1 MSPYFPP
8 DRPDL
13 NDMTQF
19 QNQQAQDFQM
29 QQMQQQIDQQ
39 RFENQQL
46 RSRQIPT
53 RIYIGRNP
61 LMVKMANEH
70 PFGYLLFQIVRF
82 LLMILLIYVLLYVFL
97 PPGFLERTGWG
108 GIFAPLEQTFLASFK
123 SGLYQGLQNLQ
134 TPVAYSI

>member
-1 MSPYFPP
+1 MDPFFPP
-8 DRPDL
+8 NRPDS
-13 NDMTQF
+13 NDITHF

-70 PFGYLLFQIVRF
+70 PIAYLLFQIVRF
-82 LLMILLIYVLLYVFL
+82 SGTNGMGRYFRS
-97 PPGFLERTGWG
+97 FRTDVSCF
-108 GIFAPLEQTFLASFK
+108 I
-123 SGLYQGLQNLQ
+123 
-134 TPVAYSI
+134 